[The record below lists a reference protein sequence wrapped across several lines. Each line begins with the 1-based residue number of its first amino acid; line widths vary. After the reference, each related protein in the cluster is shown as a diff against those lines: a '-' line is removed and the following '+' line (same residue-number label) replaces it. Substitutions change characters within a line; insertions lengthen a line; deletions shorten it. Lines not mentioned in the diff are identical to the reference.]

1 MKLSKSDNRLIIF
14 IAIIISVSLYFVAYI
29 NVFHIDDRIRQLR
42 FMISIYFG
50 PVRAGFRE
58 QLNLAWLGALMQF
71 APLASISLFQCDD
84 ESLKVL
90 RGFVLSKS
98 TNILHTLT
106 RYKRRYQSCA
116 IVMKNIILVTS
127 EKATNFF

>member
-1 MKLSKSDNRLIIF
+1 M
-14 IAIIISVSLYFVAYI
+14 YQH
-29 NVFHIDDRIRQLR
+29 VFHIDNRICQLR

-71 APLASISLFQCDD
+71 APLAPISLFQCDD

-90 RGFVLSKS
+90 RGFALSKS
-98 TNILHTLT
+98 TNILHTLIL
-106 RYKRRYQSCA
+106 YKRRYQSSA
-116 IVMKNIILVTS
+116 IVVKNIILIIS
-127 EKATNFF
+127 EKATGFFRILILLIALYKTFFIRLFILRL

>member
-1 MKLSKSDNRLIIF
+1 
-14 IAIIISVSLYFVAYI
+14 
-29 NVFHIDDRIRQLR
+29 
-42 FMISIYFG
+42 MISIYFG

-58 QLNLAWLGALMQF
+58 RLNLAWLGLMQF
-71 APLASISLFQCDD
+71 APLAPISLFQCDD

-106 RYKRRYQSCA
+106 RYKRQICYRSSA
-116 IVMKNIILVTS
+116 IVVKNSMLIIS
-127 EKATNFF
+127 EKATSFFKILILLIALYKTFFIRQPYIS